1 MAARKSHRKSP
12 KSRSRRHGPSTG
24 CKVTT
29 IKGQGRRR
37 ICRDSKGRITS
48 NKKA

>member
-1 MAARKSHRKSP
+1 MAARKTRKSP
-12 KSRSRRHGPSTG
+12 KSRRKTGASAG

-29 IKGQGRRR
+29 IKGQGRRK